1 MELDENIRISRL
13 IDTYGVLLTNKQ
25 LEIVTCY
32 YFDNLTISEIG
43 DNFGISRQAV
53 NDCINQS
60 VKALDNYE
68 DKLQVVSKLNMI
80 ESSLH
85 KIAEESNDNN
95 LTQKI
100 DNIISDLRS

>member
-1 MELDENIRISRL
+1 MEIDENLRISRL
-13 IDTYGVLLTNKQ
+13 IDTYGELLTIKQ
-25 LEIVTCY
+25 LNIVTSY

-60 VKALDNYE
+60 VKALQNYE
-68 DKLQVVSKLNMI
+68 DKLQIVTKLTRV
-80 ESSLH
+80 EVELK
-85 KIAEESNDNN
+85 KIAEESKDNN